1 MKTNEYRAMS
11 EEQLSLTLR
20 DTIKNLF
27 ALRCQSATERLETPS
42 EMRKA
47 RREVARI
54 KTILRER
61 ALASARQAATQGAK
75 A

>member
-1 MKTNEYRAMS
+1 MKPAEYRAMS
-11 EEQLSLTLR
+11 EEQLALTLR

-47 RREVARI
+47 RQEVARI

-61 ALASARQAATQGAK
+61 ALGTARQAATQGKK